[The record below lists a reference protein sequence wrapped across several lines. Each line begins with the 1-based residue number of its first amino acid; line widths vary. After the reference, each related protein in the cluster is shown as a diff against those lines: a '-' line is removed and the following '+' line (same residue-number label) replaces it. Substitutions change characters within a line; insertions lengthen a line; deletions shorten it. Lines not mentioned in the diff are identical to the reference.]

1 MAKVKYAVGYGG
13 KTFVGISFAWFNR
26 EEDAEIFLT
35 AIEAI
40 EGPGLFSIREESA

>member
-1 MAKVKYAVGYGG
+1 MAKRYVVGYGG
-13 KTFVGISFAWFNR
+13 KTFVGVSFAWFVR
-26 EEDAEIFLT
+26 KEDAEIFLA